1 MLPHVAV
8 RNPEDIA
15 TSGLASSAFARHYSR
30 NLGWCLFLALLR
42 CFSSGGS
49 PHTPIL
55 FSVWYLA
62 VGFPIRKS
70 PDRSLFA
77 APRSLSQ
84 LITSF
89 IGSWCQGI
97 PLALFLAWPIKAF
110 SLYKFLL
117 LEKSI
122 LWFSISRIMQAH
134 IVWSLFRQNC
144 ILPNFLKNKF
154 PFMLP
159 SHNCIIIT
167 MFSFQGAFWISLR
180 DSVKLQFKFPFTGVS
195 INLFYVVESTGIEPV
210 TSCLQGRRSPS
221 WANPP

>member
-1 MLPHVAV
+1 M
-8 RNPEDIA
+8 
-15 TSGLASSAFARHYSR
+15 
-30 NLGWCLFLALLR
+30 
-42 CFSSGGS
+42 
-49 PHTPIL
+49 
-55 FSVWYLA
+55 
-62 VGFPIRKS
+62 GFPIRKS
-70 PDRSLFA
+70 PDRSSFA

-110 SLYKFLL
+110 ALQVLTIRKVHF
-117 LEKSI
+117 

-134 IVWSLFRQNC
+134 MFEVYIAKIVF
-144 ILPNFLKNKF
+144 LPNFLNNKF

-167 MFSFQGAFWISLR
+167 MFSFQGASL
-180 DSVKLQFKFPFTGVS
+180 
-195 INLFYVVESTGIEPV
+195 NLFYKKLNEASISWCFSQSLVVESTGIEPV

>member
-1 MLPHVAV
+1 MALTLCGRPSHAVLLKMLTHIAV
-8 RNPEDIA
+8 RNPGDIA

-70 PDRSLFA
+70 PDRRIFA
-77 APRSLSQ
+77 PPRSLSQ

-97 PLALFLAWPIKAF
+97 PLALLLAWPRRNQLRIF
-110 SLYKFLL
+110 PYLL
-117 LEKSI
+117 S
-122 LWFSISRIMQAH
+122 Q
-134 IVWSLFRQNC
+134 
-144 ILPNFLKNKF
+144 ILPLLRCFSSQIKTHFIGLLICFLKQCSKLRF
-154 PFMLP
+154 V
-159 SHNCIIIT
+159 
-167 MFSFQGAFWISLR
+167 ISI
-180 DSVKLQFKFPFTGVS
+180 Q
-195 INLFYVVESTGIEPV
+195 
-210 TSCLQGRRSPS
+210 
-221 WANPP
+221 